1 MIVISAMKFV
11 KIIINTE
18 VGKMSNLNE
27 EDIAILASESVEG
40 DVKFT
45 EEMGWQ
51 EYYEEYGWL
60 AIPALDVPKSMLL
73 VKYEELIVELSRKET
88 EYMRLKEQYNS
99 KEFKIVYISDIN
111 FKELY
116 GSTSEKVRKQHASI
130 VLKPLKTKLNG
141 LELSI
146 DYLKRYIVFI
156 RELIR
161 VNSDEDL

>member
-1 MIVISAMKFV
+1 MQRL
-11 KIIINTE
+11 E
-18 VGKMSNLNE
+18 KMSNLNE
-27 EDIAILASESVEG
+27 EDIEG
-40 DVKFT
+40 NIKFT

-51 EYYEEYGWL
+51 EYHEECGWL

-73 VKYEELIVELSRKET
+73 VKYEELIVELSCKET
-88 EYMRLKEQYNS
+88 EYMELKEQYNS
-99 KEFKIVYISDIN
+99 EEFKIVYMSDIN
-111 FKELY
+111 FKEFY

-130 VLKPLKTKLNG
+130 VLKHLKTKLNG

-161 VNSDEDL
+161 VKSGDCK